1 MSDQFF
7 DSLKERSSRYFSTEN
22 DRCAR
27 LSEMYRRLKTLQAK
41 RVQIRNELEAIEK
54 YLVSLDSQI
63 KSYEHYHAIDLN
75 I

>member
-1 MSDQFF
+1 MSDQFV
-7 DSLKERSSRYFSTEN
+7 DSLKERSLRCFSTDN

-63 KSYEHYHAIDLN
+63 KSYEYHHAIDLN
-75 I
+75 R